1 MTREYLLQWIKI
13 KGASLI
19 LIGVSFCMLDFI
31 IYSVPMS
38 DLRSLL
44 SNSNIIIYHA
54 KAVACIGAIPL
65 FIYVIFTGFRVFFSK
80 GTTIPTN
87 RTKIGKIWGAFGVI
101 TASLGFIIAFLIPI
115 GLAFSTYSNCQQEK
129 LEYYYVTDL
138 ELCKTIVP
146 NRWVIQDNNHHVS
159 RPM

>member
-1 MTREYLLQWIKI
+1 MNREYLLQWIVV
-13 KGASLI
+13 KGVSLI
-19 LIGVSFCMLDFI
+19 LISIISSLLYFI
-31 IYSVPMS
+31 IYSVPMC
-38 DLRSLL
+38 DLRSLYA
-44 SNSNIIIYHA
+44 NDDIIIYHA
-54 KAVACIGAIPL
+54 KAVACVGAIPL
-65 FIYVIFTGFRVFFSK
+65 CIYFIFLGLRVLFAK

-101 TASLGFIIAFLIPI
+101 TTALGFIIAFLIPI

-146 NRWVIQDNNHHVS
+146 NRWFIQDNNHHVS
-159 RPM
+159 RSM